1 MPRPSKGARL
11 YKRKARYSGRKL
23 VHQAVWIIKDGD
35 RHIGTGC
42 VAGPSETK
50 PPAEAEQALAN
61 YIAQKYQP
69 ERRRQDIEDI
79 DCADVLSI
87 YLTDIGEP
95 GEQFEIEAR
104 IERLN
109 EFWGGKKLLA
119 VNAQTCAHN
128 RDVYFVSLMDIS
140 CARSPEEKLTDD
152 ALEMIKNRLRFG
164 LRDFSYVGMVE
175 PAYYVNLQRGV
186 RYDGNPGITSVG
198 RWQSLSLWAACRPDH
213 PFADATTLS

>member
-23 VHQAVWIIKDGD
+23 VHRAVWIIKDGD

-119 VNAQTCAHN
+119 VNAQTCAAYVKRRGN
-128 RDVYFVSLMDIS
+128 RGG
-140 CARSPEEKLTDD
+140 ARRD
-152 ALEMIKNRLRFG
+152 LETFRAAINHHAKEGFH
-164 LRDFSYVGMVE
+164 
-175 PAYYVNLQRGV
+175 RG
-186 RYDGNPGITSVG
+186 
-198 RWQSLSLWAACRPDH
+198 
-213 PFADATTLS
+213 